1 VTASHSNRSVDPL
14 ARKAF
19 WTTFSGFSIDAMS
32 VQVLAF
38 LLPALSFLWSISPT
52 RAGIL
57 ASAALASGSIGGWLA
72 GSVSDRVGR
81 IAVLRITILWLGI
94 SSALCG
100 LAQTYD
106 QLLLARL
113 VQGFGFGAEWSVGV
127 VFIGEIAPRTAR
139 GRTLGSLQSA
149 WAVGWGLAAAT
160 TSIALAL
167 VPSAVAWR
175 IVFFVGLLPALAIAG
190 LRTRLIEPPIFQAG
204 DAPSP
209 WHRIF
214 SRDARSNTLKGCA
227 LATGTHGG
235 YWAIATWWPTML
247 RLERGLSASATTL
260 HMAVLVGGSF
270 VGYLLAAWL
279 SDRIGRR
286 ATLVS
291 FAAAGAVVALAA
303 TQLSL
308 SNAALL
314 LLTPVLGLFAL
325 GLYSALG
332 PVLTES
338 YPTAL
343 RGSGLGFCYNMGRG
357 LAGATPVAVGT
368 SVAALGYAHAIGLY
382 VAMSYTLVVLA
393 TATLRETR
401 AVDLVRVAE
410 IGGAEKPNTISAPR

>member
-1 VTASHSNRSVDPL
+1 
-14 ARKAF
+14 
-19 WTTFSGFSIDAMS
+19 
-32 VQVLAF
+32 
-38 LLPALSFLWSISPT
+38 
-52 RAGIL
+52 
-57 ASAALASGSIGGWLA
+57 
-72 GSVSDRVGR
+72 
-81 IAVLRITILWLGI
+81 
-94 SSALCG
+94 
-100 LAQTYD
+100 
-106 QLLLARL
+106 
-113 VQGFGFGAEWSVGV
+113 
-127 VFIGEIAPRTAR
+127 VFISEIAPRTIR

-160 TSIALAL
+160 TSVALAL
-167 VPSAVAWR
+167 LPPAIAWR

-190 LRTRLIEPPIFQAG
+190 LRSHMVDPPIFQTG
-204 DAPSP
+204 HVPLP

-214 SRDARSNTLKGCA
+214 GRGARSNTLKGCA

-270 VGYLLAAWL
+270 LGYLLAAWL
-279 SDRIGRR
+279 SDRVGRR

-291 FAAAGAVVALAA
+291 FAAAGAVAALAA

-308 SNAALL
+308 SDAALL
-314 LLTPVLGLFAL
+314 LLTAVLGLFAL

-338 YPTAL
+338 YPTAS

-393 TATLRETR
+393 TAALRETR

-410 IGGAEKPNTISAPR
+410 LGGAERPNTISAPR